1 VNAALVIRWRAQLA
15 LKSEPDPAEEVGRRD
30 QDVAA

>member
-1 VNAALVIRWRAQLA
+1 MNAALVIRRRAQLA
-15 LKSEPDPAEEVGRRD
+15 LKSELDPAEDAGRRD